1 MQDNFLLND
10 AIKCPGLTN
19 GTIEIQALAREL
31 PKRISIFFYKKPM
44 PLAWVVFIGGTGT
57 GKSTLFNTFLGES
70 LSKTGVERPKTCGP
84 IVYIHKDCR
93 FNNNFPFPDIKI
105 ERHPP
110 EYFRKTPASGAPGK
124 MSVIEHDR
132 KDLSHLILAD
142 TPDLDSVDRENR
154 KTAEN
159 LYLISDVVIFV
170 TSQEK
175 YADEVPYQFLRNI
188 IQEKKPYFFLVNKV
202 RENFSKEEILDVMK
216 SQGVSPLKERTWL
229 IPFEPSAPLKKISE
243 HPVFKDLLN
252 HFSEEL
258 SKKKIKSIKKSQ
270 LLRQSEDL
278 KTGINRLLNLLEMEK
293 RAADK
298 WLLRLNAII
307 DETSGVLIEEEQKR
321 FSATNREYLS
331 VEIKKLFTKYDL
343 LARPRR
349 YIKEIVLSP
358 LRVFGF
364 IKKGKRKRG
373 KKALFEARQKID
385 LTPVRTS
392 IERLNRL
399 VLEKLSPRDKYSPLF
414 MGLRKPGLVLTDEE
428 VGHCITEEQ
437 EHLAAWLEKRFE
449 ELSKSLPKG
458 KKWGIYSTSI
468 LWGMLILS
476 FEAVAG
482 GGFSVL
488 DAVLDSAI
496 APFITKG
503 AVELFAYHEIQKI
516 ARELAKRY
524 QDGLLSVVYHQSRRY
539 EKCLESLMTK
549 EEDVAELEK
558 LVSTLG

>member
-1 MQDNFLLND
+1 MQDNYLLND

-19 GTIEIQALAREL
+19 GTNEIHALAREL
-31 PKRISIFFYKKPM
+31 PKRISIFFYKKTM
-44 PLAWVVFIGGTGT
+44 PFASVVFIGGTGT
-57 GKSTLFNTFLGES
+57 GKSTLFNTFLGEN
-70 LSKTGVERPKTCGP
+70 LSETGVERPKTCGP

-93 FNNNFPFPDIKI
+93 FDNNFPFPAIKI
-105 ERHPP
+105 ERHFP
-110 EYFRKTPASGAPGK
+110 EYFRKSPASGAPGR
-124 MSVIEHDR
+124 MIVIEHDR

-142 TPDLDSVDRENR
+142 TPDLDSVDGENR
-154 KTAEN
+154 QTAEN
-159 LYLISDVVIFV
+159 LYLLSDVIIFV

-188 IQEKKPYFFLVNKV
+188 IQEKKPYFFLINKV
-202 RENFSKEEILDVMK
+202 RENFNKEEVLNVMK
-216 SQGVSPLKERTWL
+216 GRGVSPLRERTWL
-229 IPFEPSAPLKKISE
+229 IPFEPSASLKMLSE
-243 HPVFKDLLN
+243 YPGFNDFLD

-258 SKKKIKSIKKSQ
+258 SKKKIKGIKKRQ
-270 LLRQSEDL
+270 FLRDSEDL
-278 KTGINRLLNLLEMEK
+278 KTGIGRLLNLLEMEK

-298 WLLRLNAII
+298 WHLRLNSII
-307 DETSGVLIEEEQKR
+307 EETSSVLIEEEQKR
-321 FSATNREYLS
+321 FSAKSREYLS
-331 VEIKKLFTKYDL
+331 MEIKRLFTKYDL

-349 YIKEIVLSP
+349 CIKEIFISP
-358 LRVFGF
+358 LRVFGL
-364 IKKGKRKRG
+364 IKKSKVKRG
-373 KKALFEARQKID
+373 KEALLDLQQKID

-399 VLEKLSPRDKYSPLF
+399 VLEKLSPQDEYSPLF
-414 MGLRKPGLVLTDEE
+414 MELRKPGLVLTNEE
-428 VGHCITEEQ
+428 IMVCVKEEQ
-437 EHLAAWLEKRFE
+437 ERLAAWLEKRFE
-449 ELSKSLPKG
+449 ELSERLPKG

-476 FEAVAG
+476 VEAVAG

-524 QDGLLSVVYHQSRRY
+524 QDGLLSVVYHQSKRY

-549 EEDVAELEK
+549 EEDVAALKK
-558 LVSTLG
+558 LVSTL